1 MFTTNSSGNVTF
13 SGSTWRDDDGLAGV
27 RVPRRP
33 YPGGDSDAVQIS
45 TSETISLCQQAEAR
59 EEVGVTVRS
68 QGRWR

>member
-33 YPGGDSDAVQIS
+33 YPGGDSDAVQVS
-45 TSETISLCQQAEAR
+45 APETISFCQTPSAR
-59 EEVGVTVRS
+59 KEVGVQVRS